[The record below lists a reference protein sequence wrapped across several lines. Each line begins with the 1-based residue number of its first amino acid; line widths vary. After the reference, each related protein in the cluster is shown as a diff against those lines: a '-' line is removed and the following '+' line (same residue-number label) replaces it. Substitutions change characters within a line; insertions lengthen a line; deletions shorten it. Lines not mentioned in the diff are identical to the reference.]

1 MLVRFNLKKGK
12 LEVKLDFLNSAHF
25 MEYSRG
31 MPTIP
36 EDSFGRLLLR
46 NTSLEEEEIQKYLDR
61 LCNRL
66 RQRKVRAS
74 SSIVRGKNAELY
86 EYRRCRCMYK
96 SCYTMFASYLPDAE
110 YGYICKYG
118 NHGAT

>member
-1 MLVRFNLKKGK
+1 MFHFWGGLVCNAKDWHFFALRGK
-12 LEVKLDFLNSAHF
+12 LQEQLDFLNSAHF

-61 LCNRL
+61 LCSRL
-66 RQRKVRAS
+66 KQRKVRTS
-74 SSIVRGKNAELY
+74 VSIFFCKHTEFDKW
-86 EYRRCRCMYK
+86 CCCMDK
-96 SCYTMFASYLPDAE
+96 SFQTMFITGFS
-110 YGYICKYG
+110 
-118 NHGAT
+118 

>member
-1 MLVRFNLKKGK
+1 
-12 LEVKLDFLNSAHF
+12 

-61 LCNRL
+61 LCSRL
-66 RQRKVRAS
+66 KQRKVRT
-74 SSIVRGKNAELY
+74 SISIFRGKNGEL
-86 EYRRCRCMYK
+86 
-96 SCYTMFASYLPDAE
+96 F
-110 YGYICKYG
+110 
-118 NHGAT
+118 